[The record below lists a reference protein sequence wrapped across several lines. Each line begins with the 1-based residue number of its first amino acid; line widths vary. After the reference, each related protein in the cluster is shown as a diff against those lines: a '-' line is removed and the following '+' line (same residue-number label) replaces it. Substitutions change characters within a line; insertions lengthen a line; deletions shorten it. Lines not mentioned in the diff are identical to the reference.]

1 MPTAELDAL
10 VARLER
16 ATQAVEALTAQAALV
31 TPALAVAADSAD
43 EFVVR
48 AEARGV
54 HLDAR
59 LHDAVALLE
68 RLTAPET
75 MRVLNTLLDRVPQLK
90 QLLRLA
96 DQAPGFVAM
105 GADTLDDVMRDLQHR
120 GVDVEAGLLNG
131 ASAALRFGAHIGP
144 AQVDAIEGVLTSG
157 VLDPQVVTL
166 IGRMGSS
173 LATAAD
179 AAPAP
184 VGLGG
189 ALRALRDPHVRQAL
203 GLLLTF
209 AAEFGRHLD
218 TGTRRRASA

>member
-1 MPTAELDAL
+1 MSATDLDAI

-16 ATQAVEALTAQAALV
+16 ATHAIETLTAQAAQV
-31 TPALAVAADSAD
+31 TPALAVVADSAD
-43 EFVVR
+43 EFVAR
-48 AEARGV
+48 ADARGV
-54 HLDAR
+54 HVDAR
-59 LHDAVALLE
+59 VHDAVAMLE

-75 MRVLNTLLDRVPQLK
+75 MHRLNALLDRLPQLE
-90 QLLRLA
+90 QLLTLA

-105 GADTLDDVMRDLQHR
+105 GADSLDDVMRDLQRR

-144 AQVDAIEGVLTSG
+144 AQVDAIESVLTSG
-157 VLDPQVVTL
+157 VLDPNVVSL

-173 LATAAD
+173 LATAAET
-179 AAPAP
+179 APEP

-189 ALRALRDPHVRQAL
+189 ALRALRDPHVKQAL

-209 AAEFGRHLD
+209 AAEFGRHLE
-218 TGTRRRASA
+218 TGTRGRVRA

>member
-1 MPTAELDAL
+1 MSAADLDAL

-16 ATQAVEALTAQAALV
+16 ATTAIETLTAQV

-43 EFVVR
+43 EFVAR
-48 AEARGV
+48 ADARGV
-54 HLDAR
+54 HMDAR
-59 LHDAVALLE
+59 LHDAVGMLE

-75 MRVLNTLLDRVPQLK
+75 VRALNTLLDRLPQLE
-90 QLLRLA
+90 QLLTLA
-96 DQAPGFVAM
+96 DQAPGFMALSVDAM
-105 GADTLDDVMRDLQHR
+105 DDVMRDLQGR

-157 VLDPQVVTL
+157 MLDPHVVTL
-166 IGRMGSS
+166 IGRMGAS

-184 VGLGG
+184 VGIGGMLG
-189 ALRALRDPHVRQAL
+189 ALRDPHVRQAL

-218 TGTRRRASA
+218 SGTRRRDRA